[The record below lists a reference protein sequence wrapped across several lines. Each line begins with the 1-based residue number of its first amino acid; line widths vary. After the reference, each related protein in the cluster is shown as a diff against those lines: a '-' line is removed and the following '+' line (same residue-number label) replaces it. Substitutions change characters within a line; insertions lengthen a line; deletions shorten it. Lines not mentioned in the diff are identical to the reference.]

1 MIKRKKGILKICT
14 MLLTGALL
22 LSGCSS
28 NSNGNNS
35 AKTKSDTITIT
46 DSVGR
51 EVTLEKDIDRIVLVR
66 SRDIFEIEV
75 LLGDEMP
82 NCRLE

>member
-35 AKTKSDTITIT
+35 AKLLIQ
-46 DSVGR
+46 
-51 EVTLEKDIDRIVLVR
+51 LEEK
-66 SRDIFEIEV
+66 
-75 LLGDEMP
+75 LL
-82 NCRLE
+82 